1 MITTLL
7 GLAAALQAS
16 TPAPDSGES
25 HLRHLRELTHGGQN
39 AEAYYSA
46 SGRQLIFQH
55 TPPPDTA
62 GCDQQFVINVDGTGL
77 RRVSDGKGRTTCG
90 FYFGGDRR
98 ILYASTEAHDSAC
111 PPRPDYS
118 HGYVWGLFD
127 YDIYTADADGAH
139 RRRLTDNPGYDAEG
153 TLSPD
158 GRTIVFTSL
167 RRGDLDIYT
176 MRTDGSHLRRLTT
189 MLGYDGGPTY
199 SHDGKLIVYRAYHPA
214 TAADSAEYRRLLAQG
229 VVRPTQMDLWVMD
242 ADGSHQRRITH
253 LAGAS
258 FAPAFFPDDRRII
271 FASNYPDPT
280 TDKFDLYAVNLDGSD
295 LEAITTDHTFNAFP
309 MFSPDGKSLVWASNR
324 GAPVPHEINIFIAEW
339 VTRP

>member
-1 MITTLL
+1 MTLVA
-7 GLAAALQAS
+7 LAATLQAS
-16 TPAPDSGES
+16 APAADSGES
-25 HLRHLRELTHGGQN
+25 HLRHLRQLTHGGQN

-46 SGRQLIFQH
+46 SGAQLIFQH

-62 GCDQQFVINVDGTGL
+62 GCDQQYVMNVDGTGL

-90 FYFGGDRR
+90 FFFADDRR
-98 ILYASTEAHDSAC
+98 IFYASTEAHDSVC

-127 YDIYTADADGAH
+127 YDIYTADADGGN
-139 RRRLTDNPGYDAEG
+139 RKRLTHNPGYDAEG

-167 RRGDLDIYT
+167 RHGDLDIYT
-176 MRTDGSHLRRLTT
+176 MRTDGAHLRRLTT
-189 MLGYDGGPTY
+189 PLGYDGGPTY

-214 TAADSAEYRRLLAQG
+214 TAADRAEYRALLRQG
-229 VVRPTQMDLWVMD
+229 VVRPTKMDLWVMN
-242 ADGSHQRRITH
+242 ADGSHQRQITH

-258 FAPAFFPDDRRII
+258 FAPAFFPGDRRII
-271 FASNYPDPT
+271 FASNYPNPT
-280 TDKFDLYAVNLDGSD
+280 TDKFDLYAVNVDGSD
-295 LEAITTDHTFNAFP
+295 LETLTTDHTFNAFP

-324 GAPVPHEINIFIAEW
+324 GASVPHETNIFIADW
-339 VTRP
+339 VARP

>member
-1 MITTLL
+1 MLTLL
-7 GLAAALQAS
+7 LALAAVAQ
-16 TPAPDSGES
+16 APDSGEP
-25 HLRHLRELTHGGQN
+25 HLRHLRQLTHGGQN

-90 FYFGGDRR
+90 YFFGRDRR
-98 ILYASTEAHDSAC
+98 IFYASTEAHDSAC

-127 YDIYTADADGAH
+127 YDIYSADADGGH
-139 RRRLTDNPGYDAEG
+139 RTRLTDNPGYDAEG

-167 RRGDLDIYT
+167 RNGDLDIYT
-176 MRTDGSHLRRLTT
+176 MRTDGTGLRRLTT
-189 MLGYDGGPTY
+189 ALGYDGGPTY

-214 TAADSAEYRRLLAQG
+214 TAADSAEYLQLLAQG
-229 VVRPTQMDLWVMD
+229 VVRPTKMDLWVMN
-242 ADGSHQRRITH
+242 ADGTDQRQITH

-271 FASNYPDPT
+271 FASNFPDPA
-280 TDKFDLYAVNLDGSD
+280 TDKFDLYAVNLDGSH
-295 LEAITTDHTFNAFP
+295 LEAITSDHTFNAFP

-324 GAPVPHEINIFIAEW
+324 GANVPHETNIFIAQW
-339 VTRP
+339 VARP